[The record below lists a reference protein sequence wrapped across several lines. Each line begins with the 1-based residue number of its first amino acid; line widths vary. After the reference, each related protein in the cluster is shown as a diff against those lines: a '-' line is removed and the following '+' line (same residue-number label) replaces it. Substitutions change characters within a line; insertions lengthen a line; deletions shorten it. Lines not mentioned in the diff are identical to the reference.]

1 MTTLKDLEKTI
12 GKKLQKK
19 DNYVSVYDTNEVD
32 NLYKIVDKL
41 VELKND
47 PFKFVDWDIKFNYV
61 LSEIQTYNRYVDYPK
76 LREDFKKQGL
86 ELK

>member
-12 GKKLQKK
+12 AKKLQKK

-47 PFKFVDWDIKFNYV
+47 PFKFVDWEIKFNYV
-61 LSEIQTYNRYVDYPK
+61 LSEIQTYNRHVDYPK
-76 LREDFKKQGL
+76 LKEDFKKQGL

>member
-1 MTTLKDLEKTI
+1 MANLKQLEKTI
-12 GKKLQKK
+12 AKKLKK
-19 DNYVSVYDTNEVD
+19 NDNYVSVYDTNEVD

-47 PFKFVDWDIKFNYV
+47 PFKFGDWEIKFNYV
-61 LSEIQTYNRYVDYPK
+61 LSEIQTYNRYVDYSK

>member
-1 MTTLKDLEKTI
+1 MTTLKNLEKTI
-12 GKKLQKK
+12 AKKLQKK

-47 PFKFVDWDIKFNYV
+47 PFKLDRKSVV
-61 LSEIQTYNRYVDYPK
+61 
-76 LREDFKKQGL
+76 
-86 ELK
+86 